1 MGAGPEWVIF
11 TLGIY
16 VSFRSDPA
24 VGRVADGS
32 SVPEPEMTAASFHDL
47 IRNRQ
52 QRGRD
57 FETERLGGL
66 EVDRQLELG
75 GRLRWEIGRASALQN
90 AVDIGSRSPSDIRDV
105 GAVSRLSSARARME
119 GGSPGQGPS

>member
-1 MGAGPEWVIF
+1 MSTLAGCYPHRHGESASITGPNRCTAEVD
-11 TLGIY
+11 
-16 VSFRSDPA
+16 R
-24 VGRVADGS
+24 